1 MNMDRQQAMMPATS
15 KYSLRLRSRRSTS
28 VSRRTKYMIG
38 RKWVKIGVIAAVAD
52 MGGTV
57 LSAGTS
63 GGGVGRRG
71 MDPGF
76 FSLYNKC
83 GIIVIFCRKKVGGAG
98 AIL

>member
-1 MNMDRQQAMMPATS
+1 
-15 KYSLRLRSRRSTS
+15 
-28 VSRRTKYMIG
+28 MIG

-52 MGGTV
+52 MGGITV

-76 FSLYNKC
+76 FSLYNKR
-83 GIIVIFCRKKVGGAG
+83 GIIVIFCRKKDGGAG
-98 AIL
+98 AILRHKPAVRRVDPKKTQPKKIVDIFGPER